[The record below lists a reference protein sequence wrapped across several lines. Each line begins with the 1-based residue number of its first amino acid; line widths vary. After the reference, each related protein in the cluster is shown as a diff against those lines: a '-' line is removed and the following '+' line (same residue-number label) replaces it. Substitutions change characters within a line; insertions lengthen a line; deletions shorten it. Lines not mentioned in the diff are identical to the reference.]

1 MTTKPLP
8 LLLAALLAAC
18 GETETAAPP
27 PRDDVGQAGV
37 FSFHLDLE
45 PAVPVGVID
54 ATLTITR
61 EGAPVT
67 GAYVW
72 VEAKMPSH
80 THISAAVRAEEIG
93 DGRYAIDGLEVEM
106 PGDWELALDAEAG
119 GTKDSIEFDV
129 FVE

>member
-1 MTTKPLP
+1 MPMKPFT
-8 LLLAALLAAC
+8 LLCAVVLAAC
-18 GETETAAPP
+18 GDADPVSPP
-27 PRDDVGQAGV
+27 PRDDVGEAGV
-37 FSFHLDLE
+37 FAFHLDLDQ
-45 PAVPVGVID
+45 AVPVGVID

-61 EGAPVT
+61 DGAPVT

-80 THISAAVRAEEIG
+80 THTSAALRAEEIG

-119 GTKDSIEFDV
+119 GARDSIEFDV